1 MMTSHEIREI
11 RRNSIL
17 AAVETKAV
25 LSLVI
30 WLTFALG
37 TAGQTGTPPRAG
49 QIFPEHTARD
59 EWQKPVEIIEALDL
73 KPGDAVA
80 DIGAGAGYFT
90 GWLSQAVGPQGQ
102 VYAVD
107 ISEEAIRLLNEKIG
121 FYPIKNIKPVLCTE
135 SELKLPPQSLDL
147 AFLLNTFSVVKEK
160 ETMLANVMMALR
172 DRGRLTIIDWNAGK
186 NGPPG
191 PPRDER
197 LSEERVIKMAEQT
210 GFRLVHRHEML
221 PSQYFLEFAKNGR
234 RRNTSLK

>member
-1 MMTSHEIREI
+1 MMSD
-11 RRNSIL
+11 RRRDRQQNTLRASMGAL
-17 AAVETKAV
+17 AASWLALW
-25 LSLVI
+25 LSFGL
-30 WLTFALG
+30 A
-37 TAGQTGTPPRAG
+37 TAGQSHLSQREG
-49 QIFPEHTARD
+49 QIFPEHTPRD

-73 KPGDAVA
+73 KPGDTVA

-121 FYPIKNIKPVLCTE
+121 FYPIKNIKPVRCTE
-135 SELKLPPQSLDL
+135 SDLKLPPQSLDV

-160 ETMLANVMMALR
+160 ETMLANVMMALK
-172 DRGRLTIIDWNAGK
+172 DRGRLALIDWNSAK

-191 PPRDER
+191 PPRNDR
-197 LSEERVIKMAEQT
+197 LSEEAVLKMAEAT
-210 GFRLVHRHEML
+210 GFRLVRRHEML

-234 RRNTSLK
+234 RRSTALK

>member
-1 MMTSHEIREI
+1 MTSRQSREI
-11 RRNSIL
+11 WRTAIL
-17 AAVETKAV
+17 AAVDTKIV
-25 LSLVI
+25 LILII
-30 WLTFALG
+30 WLTLG
-37 TAGQTGTPPRAG
+37 LVTTGQTGAPPRAR
-49 QIFPEHTARD
+49 QIFPEHTPRD

-73 KPGDAVA
+73 KPGDTVA

-102 VYAVD
+102 VYAAD

-121 FYPIKNIKPVLCTE
+121 YYPIKNIKPVLCTE
-135 SELKLPPQSLDL
+135 SDLKLPPQSLDL
-147 AFLLNTFSVVKEK
+147 AFLLNTFSVVKDK
-160 ETMLANVMMALR
+160 ETMLANVMTALK

-210 GFRLVHRHEML
+210 GFRLVRHHEML

-234 RRNTSLK
+234 RRNTALK

>member
-1 MMTSHEIREI
+1 MISHQSRVI

-17 AAVETKAV
+17 AGVDTKAF
-25 LSLVI
+25 LLFIIWMTFGLVM
-30 WLTFALG
+30 T
-37 TAGQTGTPPRAG
+37 GQTGAPPRPG
-49 QIFPEHTARD
+49 QIFPEHTPRD

-73 KPGDAVA
+73 KPGDTVA

-102 VYAVD
+102 VYAAD

-135 SELKLPPQSLDL
+135 SDLKLPPQSLDL

-160 ETMLANVMMALR
+160 ETMLTNVMRALK
-172 DRGRLTIIDWNAGK
+172 DRGRLTIIDWNAART
-186 NGPPG
+186 GPPG

-197 LSEERVIKMAEQT
+197 LSEERVTRMAEQT

-221 PSQYFLEFAKNGR
+221 PSQYFLEFVKNGR
-234 RRNTSLK
+234 RRSTAFK